1 MMSTLS
7 ARLIRLAAQR
17 PRPRSAAVLGA
28 LVCAL
33 FFVSGVAQTAIV
45 PLLPRMSVHYGLSSS
60 EAALVLALPGLAMLA
75 ISLPAG
81 VLADRFGVRRVTL
94 AAGALLAI
102 GCLAQAVPSLPAL
115 LAGRLAYGL
124 SFGVLWTA
132 GAAWLTSL
140 GEGAGRVGPAVILS
154 SVGTMVG
161 PALGGLLAH
170 GSSATLPFA
179 AIAVAGIV
187 VTAVLA
193 AAPRPRVA
201 SASGHHAAQDTLPL
215 GDAPHVPTGA
225 PEGAPAA
232 APLRRLLG
240 QARQIRVA
248 SAAGSLVVVGALS
261 GVTQLL
267 ISSGLHA
274 DGVSQGKIGLAFS
287 ACALGYILASATFV
301 RLGPR
306 AHTLQINA
314 LVTGLGAIALLPA
327 LLGSSPAVLVGALM
341 LTAAPRGAINVIAY
355 ALPGNAGGSVFGL
368 LNGAWGAASVLMPL
382 SAGALVQHDGA
393 RAGYLAVI
401 VPALAVTLLLCLA
414 LPRDERRSALSRGL
428 GRLGLR
434 TRGRARAVDDLQP
447 AQLRQ
452 GDVAAD
458 AVPGLL
464 FDELG
469 LGGLADLPELA
480 RAARLEGAARR
491 RRRRGRDLA
500 LEPDTETFEV
510 IQVRHR

>member
-1 MMSTLS
+1 MSTS
-7 ARLIRLAAQR
+7 FASVSRIR
-17 PRPRSAAVLGA
+17 PRRRRPDAVAVLQA
-28 LVCAL
+28 LIWAL

-75 ISLPAG
+75 VSLPAG
-81 VLADRFGVRRVTL
+81 VLADRFGARRVTL
-94 AAGALLAI
+94 TAGVLLVLACI
-102 GCLAQAVPSLPAL
+102 AQAVPSLPVL
-115 LAGRLAYGL
+115 LAGRIAFGL

-132 GAAWLTSL
+132 GAAWLTAL
-140 GEGAGRVGPAVILS
+140 GEGAGQVGPAVILS

-170 GSSATLPFA
+170 GSSPTLPFA
-179 AIAVAGIV
+179 SIAIGAVV
-187 VTAVLA
+187 VSAALA
-193 AAPRPRVA
+193 AAPGRRVA
-201 SASGHHAAQDTLPL
+201 PAPGHHAAQDTPPV
-215 GDAPHVPTGA
+215 GDAPR
-225 PEGAPAA
+225 APARTP
-232 APLRRLLG
+232 APLRKLLG

-248 SAAGSLVVVGALS
+248 SAASSLVVAGALS

-274 DGVSQGKIGLAFS
+274 DGVSQGTIGLTFS
-287 ACALGYILASATFV
+287 ACALGYILSSAAFV

-314 LVTGLGAIALLPA
+314 LVTGLGAIALIPA
-327 LLGSSPAVLVGALM
+327 LVGGSPVVLIGALM
-341 LTAAPRGAINVIAY
+341 LTAAPRGVISVLAY

-382 SAGALVQHDGA
+382 TAGALVQHDGA

-401 VPALAVTLLLCLA
+401 VPALAVTLGLWLA
-414 LPRDERRSALSRGL
+414 LPRGERSLALPRGL

-434 TRGRARAVDDLQP
+434 TRGRAGAVLHLQA
-447 AQLRQ
+447 AQFGQ

-464 FDELG
+464 LDELG
-469 LGGLADLPELA
+469 LGRLADLPELA
-480 RAARLEGAARR
+480 RAARLKGAARR

-500 LEPDTETFEV
+500 LEPDTETFEI
-510 IQVRHR
+510 IQARHR